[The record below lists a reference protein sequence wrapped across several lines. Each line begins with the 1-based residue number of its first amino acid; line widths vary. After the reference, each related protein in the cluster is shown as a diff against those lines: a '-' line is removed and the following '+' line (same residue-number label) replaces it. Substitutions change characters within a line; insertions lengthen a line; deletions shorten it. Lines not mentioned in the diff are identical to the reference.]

1 MRKQYNDIMGLAHY
15 DGQGLRSRA
24 NLDQAVS
31 TVNQKTASSSSSI
44 FRRLVARESC
54 KDEHDCEPS
63 GSNSLVIPIVVA
75 IMYATNRACVY
86 EMV

>member
-15 DGQGLRSRA
+15 DSQGLRSRA
-24 NLDQAVS
+24 N
-31 TVNQKTASSSSSI
+31 QKTASPSSI

-54 KDEHDCEPS
+54 KEEHNCEPS

-75 IMYATNRACVY
+75 IMYATNRAFVY
-86 EMV
+86 EMVYVGRFVSC